1 MGCLEIHS
9 GNPGSLEEVM
19 GKYILRR
26 ILISIPML
34 ILVTII
40 VFALANL
47 MPGDAAM
54 AMFAS
59 GDGSITAEAIEQ
71 QRENMGLN
79 DPAVT
84 RYFRWL
90 GQLIRGDMG
99 VSQVTFQ
106 PVWEMIKLR
115 IGPTVLLMGTS
126 LILSIIIGVAL
137 GIFSAVK
144 QYSIADY
151 VLTVISFIGRSV
163 PIFFVGL
170 FLVYLL
176 ALKFPIFPTSG
187 MHRMGSTDI
196 VDLLKHL
203 FLPCLSLSILRIA
216 EFLRYSRASMLEVL
230 NADYIWTA
238 RSKGI
243 KERNVLTRH
252 ALRNALIPIITL
264 IGINIPVMF
273 SGAIMI
279 EQVFQWPG
287 LGTLFNT
294 AVIQRDQS
302 LLMGLCLFSSVVV
315 LISNL
320 LTDIAYALVDPRIR
334 YE

>member
-1 MGCLEIHS
+1 
-9 GNPGSLEEVM
+9 
-19 GKYILRR
+19 
-26 ILISIPML
+26 ML

-170 FLVYLL
+170 FMK
-176 ALKFPIFPTSG
+176 ALPFSPF
-187 MHRMGSTDI
+187 
-196 VDLLKHL
+196 
-203 FLPCLSLSILRIA
+203 LSI
-216 EFLRYSRASMLEVL
+216 
-230 NADYIWTA
+230 
-238 RSKGI
+238 
-243 KERNVLTRH
+243 
-252 ALRNALIPIITL
+252 IPC
-264 IGINIPVMF
+264 NI
-273 SGAIMI
+273 S
-279 EQVFQWPG
+279 FQSPCPKMSS
-287 LGTLFNT
+287 LQSSYFPDLFT
-294 AVIQRDQS
+294 
-302 LLMGLCLFSSVVV
+302 
-315 LISNL
+315 ISQ
-320 LTDIAYALVDPRIR
+320 A
-334 YE
+334 

>member
-1 MGCLEIHS
+1 
-9 GNPGSLEEVM
+9 
-19 GKYILRR
+19 
-26 ILISIPML
+26 ML
-34 ILVTII
+34 LVITLI
-40 VFALANL
+40 VFLLANL

-54 AMFAS
+54 AMFGS
-59 GDGSITAEAIEQ
+59 GDGSITVEAIEQ

-79 DPAVT
+79 DPVLV

-90 GQLIRGDMG
+90 GQLLKGDLG

-106 PVWEMIKLR
+106 PVWEMIQLR
-115 IGPTVLLMGTS
+115 IGPTLLLMGTS

-151 VLTVISFIGRSV
+151 ILTILSFIGRSL
-163 PIFFVGL
+163 PIFFIGL
-170 FLVYLL
+170 IFVYFF
-176 ALKFPIFPTSG
+176 ALKIPVFPTSG
-187 MHRMGSTDI
+187 MHSMGASGFA
-196 VDLLKHL
+196 DLLKHL

-216 EFLRYSRASMLEVL
+216 EFMRYSRASMLEVL
-230 NADYIWTA
+230 NSDYIWTA

-243 KERNVLTRH
+243 KERAVLIKH
-252 ALRNALIPIITL
+252 ALHNALIPIITL
-264 IGINIPVMF
+264 IGINIPVLF

-287 LGTLFNT
+287 LGMLFNT
-294 AVIQRDQS
+294 AVTQRDQS
-302 LLMGLCLFSSVVV
+302 LLMGLCLFSAIIV
-315 LISNL
+315 LVSNL

>member
-1 MGCLEIHS
+1 
-9 GNPGSLEEVM
+9 M
-19 GKYILRR
+19 GKYIIRR

-34 ILVTII
+34 LLVTVII
-40 VFALANL
+40 FFLANL

-79 DPAVT
+79 DPIIV

-90 GQLIRGDMG
+90 GQLLHGDLG
-99 VSQVTFQ
+99 KSLVTYQ

-115 IGPTVLLMGTS
+115 IGPTLLLMGTS
-126 LILSIIIGVAL
+126 LVLSIIIGVIL
-137 GIFSAVK
+137 GCFSAVK
-144 QYSIADY
+144 QYSLADY
-151 VLTVISFIGRSV
+151 VLTVLSFLGRSV
-163 PIFFVGL
+163 PVFFVGM

-187 MHRMGSTDI
+187 MHKMGRSDFA
-196 VDLLKHL
+196 DLMKHL
-203 FLPCLSLSILRIA
+203 FLPCLALSILRIA

-230 NADYIWTA
+230 NSDFMWTA
-238 RSKGI
+238 RSKGLR
-243 KERNVLTRH
+243 EGRVLRKH
-252 ALRNALIPIITL
+252 ALRNAMIPIITL
-264 IGINIPVMF
+264 IGINIPVLF

-294 AVIQRDQS
+294 AVTQRDLS

-315 LISNL
+315 MVSNL

>member
-1 MGCLEIHS
+1 
-9 GNPGSLEEVM
+9 M
-19 GKYILRR
+19 GKYVIRR
-26 ILISIPML
+26 ILVAIPML
-34 ILVTII
+34 LLVTII
-40 VFALANL
+40 IFFLANL

-79 DPAVT
+79 DPIIV

-90 GQLIRGDMG
+90 GQLLQGNMG
-99 VSQVTFQ
+99 KSLITYQ

-115 IGPTVLLMGTS
+115 IGPTLLLMGTS
-126 LILSIIIGVAL
+126 LVLSIIIGVFL
-137 GIFSAVK
+137 GCFSAVK
-144 QYSIADY
+144 QYSVADY

-163 PIFFVGL
+163 PVFFVGM
-170 FLVYLL
+170 FFVYLL

-187 MHRMGSTDI
+187 MHKMGKSDFA
-196 VDLLKHL
+196 DLMRHL

-230 NADYIWTA
+230 HSDFMWTA
-238 RSKGI
+238 RSKGLY
-243 KERNVLTRH
+243 ESRVLGKH

-264 IGINIPVMF
+264 IGINIPVLF

-287 LGTLFNT
+287 LGTLFNS
-294 AVIQRDQS
+294 AVTQRDLP
-302 LLMGLCLFSSVVV
+302 LLMGLCFFSSIVVMV
-315 LISNL
+315 SNL
-320 LTDIAYALVDPRIR
+320 LTDIAYAVVDPRIR